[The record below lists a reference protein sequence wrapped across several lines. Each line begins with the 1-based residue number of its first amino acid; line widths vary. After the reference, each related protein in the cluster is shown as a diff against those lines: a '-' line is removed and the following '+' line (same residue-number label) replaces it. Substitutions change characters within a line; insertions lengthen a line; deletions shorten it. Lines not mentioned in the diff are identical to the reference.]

1 MTILGFGICFF
12 FTSVFRIL
20 WFVVQGQICVYNL
33 EVSKTIQAQLYG
45 VISSSQSHDIDWF
58 LLVFYQKVCALV
70 ILLCYVIPKML
81 AYLQAV
87 SRGQKDKKA
96 NGWGV
101 LPHTFGTTAPP
112 TGKEDYSSLELLC
125 VSLVAEVTASTGLLW
140 NQDCREWKKETR
152 NFTLW
157 GLAVLLPSSWTRTR
171 RVLLDLSMSLNCWP
185 LLDFSVCWDQ
195 VGVGDEESGE

>member
-1 MTILGFGICFF
+1 MVFVSFSHQFSEFF
-12 FTSVFRIL
+12 DLLFRVRSVYTTWKWARLFTHNFMGL
-20 WFVVQGQICVYNL
+20 FFLLNL
-33 EVSKTIQAQLYG
+33 S
-45 VISSSQSHDIDWF
+45 DIDWF

-87 SRGQKDKKA
+87 SGDKKA

-125 VSLVAEVTASTGLLW
+125 VSLVAEVIASTGLLR

-157 GLAVLLPSSWTRTR
+157 ALAVLLPSSWTRTR